1 MEQFY
6 PKASYN
12 FDKLLEEIRASY
24 PLANLAS
31 GNGIDNTSGIRVQM
45 PDGTNQATM
54 DAIGA
59 IVTAHN
65 ANTLTTA
72 QQEATQAESAR
83 NALKALMNGLHGLS
97 ASDKGYAL
105 YCRLLA
111 SRDGASNA
119 TINGIVDRPTAV
131 AYVTSKPEWTAAT
144 AATRNLI
151 ADILEAD
158 AALCMVLLLVL

>member
-1 MEQFY
+1 M
-6 PKASYN
+6 
-12 FDKLLEEIRASY
+12 
-24 PLANLAS
+24 PLQTGQWA
-31 GNGIDNTSGIRVQM
+31 
-45 PDGTNQATM
+45 
-54 DAIGA
+54 DAINQLQSENFFGGVVLFHNGNSA
-59 IVTAHN
+59 ANYNELIIRNDATGDNLKPLEATLETAYTN
-65 ANTLTTA
+65 FLAAQNVANS
-72 QQEATQAESAR
+72 EATQAESAR